1 MGTEIAP
8 GESRDGDKMRQS
20 RGKYGGLAH
29 VCLAHGEFFMSI
41 NNNEEE

>member
-8 GESRDGDKMRQS
+8 GESRDGDKMRGCG
-20 RGKYGGLAH
+20 GKYRG
-29 VCLAHGEFFMSI
+29 LAHGEFFMSI